1 MSGDMQN
8 GGTDKSLEQDLA
20 AVRAAW
26 QEMQQEEPPDLLDQ
40 SVRNAARRAL
50 PTRSPWHST
59 RSMRWLGSLATAAVV
74 VLAVSI
80 VIQQDQEGPTP
91 PVPRS
96 DGYRLDKATSAEKRA
111 DDATVTEQEPG
122 RAELMLQRAPSAAAE
137 SPTPR
142 EEAIAP
148 AALDEAMESD
158 ATRPTPE
165 DWVQRLLQLDQEGR
179 DEELRLEL
187 RAFREAYPDYPLPP
201 GLQK

>member
-1 MSGDMQN
+1 MSGDMRN
-8 GGTDKSLEQDLA
+8 GGPDRSLEQDLA
-20 AVRAAW
+20 ALRTAW
-26 QEMQQEEPPDLLDQ
+26 RGLQREEPPDLLDQ

-50 PTRSPWHST
+50 SSRSPWHST
-59 RSMRWLGSLATAAVV
+59 RSMRWLGSLATAAVL

-80 VIQQDQEGPTP
+80 VIQQDREGPTP

-111 DDATVTEQEPG
+111 SDATEDEQEPG

-142 EEAIAP
+142 EETIAP

-158 ATRPTPE
+158 AALPTPE
-165 DWVQRLLQLDQEGR
+165 DWVRRLLQLEQEGR

-187 RAFREAYPDYPLPP
+187 KAFREAYPDYPLPP
-201 GLQK
+201 ELQG

>member
-1 MSGDMQN
+1 MSGDMRN
-8 GGTDKSLEQDLA
+8 GGPDRSLEQDLA
-20 AVRAAW
+20 ALRAAW
-26 QEMQQEEPPDLLDQ
+26 RELQQEEPPDLLDQ

-50 PTRSPWHST
+50 STRSRR

-74 VLAVSI
+74 VLAVAI

-91 PVPRS
+91 PVPKS

-111 DDATVTEQEPG
+111 SDATEAEQEPG

-142 EEAIAP
+142 EETIAP

-158 ATRPTPE
+158 ATLPTPE
-165 DWVQRLLQLDQEGR
+165 DWVQRLLQLEQEGR

-187 RAFREAYPDYPLPP
+187 NAFREAYPDYPLPP
-201 GLQK
+201 ELQE